1 MESELPPLKPGDRM
15 PGRRARRE
23 FAALICGWLE
33 SAKRSPRPP
42 PPPLLLELAGPRR
55 RLPAEMLEELL
66 ELSRAGGALVGAEG
80 SGPSQGG

>member
-42 PPPLLLELAGPRR
+42 LPPLLELAGARR
-55 RLPAEMLEELL
+55 RLPAEMLDELL
-66 ELSRAGGALVGAEG
+66 ELRRAGGALVGAEG